1 MVLSFWLIPPCLFS
15 NKSIPR
21 FSWNLP
27 AETAWGLE
35 TLALQMRVDCLTG
48 QRVMSVVLALEGA
61 QVVLHCSWCSLPWL
75 IIYVYTYVTINNY
88 IYIICVSVCIL
99 VIMYACRNICMCIYI
114 YVCVCVVYIC
124 ECVCVCI
131 CILILLIILLL
142 ALSLLYNID

>member
-88 IYIICVSVCIL
+88 IYILYVCL
-99 VIMYACRNICMCIYI
+99 FVYWSSCMHVEI
-114 YVCVCVVYIC
+114 YVCVYICVCVVYIC
-124 ECVCVCI
+124 ECVCVH
-131 CILILLIILLL
+131 LHTHTTNNTII
-142 ALSLLYNID
+142 SIIIII